1 MTPTMTETLTHTI
14 ADHEQWL
21 AARTALLAR
30 EKEFTKLRDELS
42 QARRDLP
49 WELVEKEY
57 LFDGPRGRQS
67 LGDLFDGRSQ
77 LIVYHFMYPADW
89 DDGCRSCSFWADNF
103 DPIIVHL
110 NARDVT
116 MVAVSISPPEKLAAY
131 QRRMGWTFHWVSS
144 QGSEFNQDLGV
155 SFTPGEEGFYN
166 YRRQTL
172 GISEREGMSVFLKD
186 DQGRIFHTYSA
197 YARGIDIFNTA
208 YNYLDTVP
216 RGRDEADGNQQW
228 VRRHDEYQRG

>member
-14 ADHEQWL
+14 AGHDQWL

-57 LFDGPRGRQS
+57 RFDGPRGRQS
-67 LGDLFDGRSQ
+67 LADLFDGRSQ

-89 DDGCRSCSFWADNF
+89 DDGCKSCSFWADNF
-103 DPIIVHL
+103 DSIIVHL